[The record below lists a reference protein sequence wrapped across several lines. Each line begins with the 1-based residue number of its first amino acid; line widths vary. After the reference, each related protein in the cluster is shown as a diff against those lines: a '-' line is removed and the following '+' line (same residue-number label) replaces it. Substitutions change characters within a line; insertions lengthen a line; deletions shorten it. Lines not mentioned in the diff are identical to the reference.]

1 MWKHKIQVLNVITFK
16 KVRYK
21 NFLST
26 GQQFI
31 EIQLDRS
38 SKTLVVGENG
48 AGKSTMLDA
57 LCFGL
62 FQRAF
67 RNIKKD
73 QMVNSINEKDCVVEV
88 EFTIGQNEYK
98 IIRGIKPNIFEIWC
112 NDVMLNQDAAVR
124 DYQKHLEQT
133 ILKLNFRSFTQV
145 VILGNA
151 SFVPFMQLRP
161 EYRRQVVEEI
171 LDIEIFSK
179 MNLLFREKQKNQDEL
194 IKQTDFNYQLVD
206 NKIDDKKKYIDDIS
220 NRSKDLADFKK
231 AELNKSI
238 TDIANYE
245 EDIKRVRVDIAEL
258 QKQVMD
264 ETKVNDKHKKL
275 HTMEAKLENTCNKH
289 KKDLSFFQSHNDC
302 PTCQQSIDEAF
313 KSTMMSKKAE
323 KIQELDSALGQIDK
337 EIKTNEMKLDTINK
351 TMVTIREKELLINRY
366 ETSIDEIKKQ
376 TVRLGQEIA
385 DLQDEK
391 VSTAEQT
398 GELNQLR
405 ERITELEK
413 DKLDQKNEMVYID
426 TARHLMQDTGIKTK
440 IIKQYLPIMNQL
452 INRNLADM
460 DFFVN
465 FSLDEEFNETIKS
478 RHRDEFNYH
487 SFSEGEKLRI
497 DLAILFT
504 WREIAKLKNS
514 TNTNLLILD
523 EIFDSSL
530 DSSGTDEFMRILHTT
545 MEKENV
551 FVISHKGD
559 TLIDK
564 FPRVMKFEK
573 YKNFTRMAE

>member
-1 MWKHKIQVLNVITFK
+1 MILFQ

-31 EIQLDRS
+31 EIDLD
-38 SKTLVVGENG
+38 KANTTLVVGENG

-62 FQRAF
+62 FQRPF

-73 QMVNSINEKDCVVEV
+73 QLINSINEKECIVEV
-88 EFTIGQNEYK
+88 EFIVGQKNYK
-98 IIRGIKPNIFEIWC
+98 IIRGIKPNKFEIWC
-112 NDVMLNQDAAVR
+112 DGDMLNQDAAQR
-124 DYQKHLEQT
+124 DYQKHLEQQ
-133 ILKLNFRSFTQV
+133 ILKLNYRSFTQV

-151 SFVPFMQLRP
+151 SFVPFMQLRARH
-161 EYRRQVVEEI
+161 RRQVVEEI

-220 NRSKDLADFKK
+220 NRSKDLADSKK

-238 TDIANYE
+238 TDITNYE
-245 EDIKRVRVDIAEL
+245 EDIKKVRVDIAVL
-258 QKQVMD
+258 QKLVID
-264 ETKVNDKHKKL
+264 EAKVNDKHKKL
-275 HTMEAKLENTCNKH
+275 HNMEAKLENTCNKH
-289 KKDLSFFQSHNDC
+289 KKDLGFFQTHNDC
-302 PTCQQSIDEAF
+302 PVCQQAIDEAY

-323 KIQELDSALGQIDK
+323 KIQELEIALGQIDK
-337 EIKTNEMKLDTINK
+337 EIKTSEMKLDTINK

-366 ETSIDEIKKQ
+366 ETSIEEIKKQ

-405 ERITELEK
+405 ERIADLEK
-413 DKLDQKNEMVYID
+413 DKLNQKNEMLYID

-452 INRNLADM
+452 INKNLANM

-530 DSSGTDEFMRILHTT
+530 DSSGTDEFMRILHNT
-545 MEKENV
+545 MAKENI

>member
-1 MWKHKIQVLNVITFK
+1 MIVFK

-88 EFTIGQNEYK
+88 EFVIGQNKYK
-98 IIRGIKPNIFEIWC
+98 IVRGIKPNIFEIWC

-151 SFVPFMQLRP
+151 SFVPFMQLRARH
-161 EYRRQVVEEI
+161 RREVVEEI

-179 MNLLFREKQKNQDEL
+179 MNLMFREKQKLQDEV
-194 IKQTDFNYQLVD
+194 IKQSDFNCQLIDGKIESQKKHIEDMSGNNQQLIDKKQIEIQQAQTDIDNYQLD
-206 NKIDDKKKYIDDIS
+206 ID
-220 NRSKDLADFKK
+220 
-231 AELNKSI
+231 
-238 TDIANYE
+238 
-245 EDIKRVRVDIAEL
+245 RVTTEKTAL
-258 QKQVMD
+258 QSEILD
-264 ETKVNDKHKKL
+264 ETKINSKYKQL
-275 HTMEAKLENTCNKH
+275 HNLEAKLENTCSKH
-289 KKDLSFFQSHNDC
+289 KKDLGFFQTHNDC
-302 PTCQQSIDEAF
+302 PTCQQEIDEAF
-313 KSTMMSKKAE
+313 KTTMQSKKAE
-323 KIQELDSALGQIDK
+323 KIQELEVALGQIEKDINSTETRLTK
-337 EIKTNEMKLDTINK
+337 INEI
-351 TMVTIREKELLINRY
+351 MVAIREKELLINRY
-366 ETSIDEIKKQ
+366 ETSISEIKKYMVNKEHEIDELSDDKF
-376 TVRLGQEIA
+376 TTGVATGQLEE
-385 DLQDEK
+385 LQEQL
-391 VSTAEQT
+391 TEAESAK
-398 GELNQLR
+398 
-405 ERITELEK
+405 IK
-413 DKLDQKNEMVYID
+413 QKEQKTYLD
-426 TARHLMQDTGIKTK
+426 TARYLMQDTGIKTK
-440 IIKQYLPIMNQL
+440 IIKQYLPIMNQF
-452 INRNLADM
+452 INKNLADM

-465 FSLDEEFNETIKS
+465 FTLDDEFNETIKS
-478 RHRDEFNYH
+478 RHRDEFNYN

-497 DLAILFT
+497 DLSILFT
-504 WREIAKLKNS
+504 WREIAKMKNS
-514 TNTNLLILD
+514 MNTNLLILD

-530 DSSGTDEFMRILHTT
+530 DSSGTDEFMRILTNKD
-545 MEKENV
+545 KENV

>member
-1 MWKHKIQVLNVITFK
+1 MIVFK

-31 EIQLDRS
+31 EIQLDRAPT
-38 SKTLVVGENG
+38 TLVVGENG

-62 FQRAF
+62 FQRPF

-73 QMVNSINEKDCVVEV
+73 QLINTINEKECVVEV
-88 EFTIGQNEYK
+88 EFIVGQKEYK
-98 IIRGIKPNIFEIWC
+98 IIRGIKPNTFEIWC
-112 NDVMLNQDAAVR
+112 DGDMLNQDAAQK
-124 DYQKHLEQT
+124 DYQKHLENQ

-151 SFVPFMQLRP
+151 SFVPFMQLRARH
-161 EYRRQVVEEI
+161 RRQVVEEI

-179 MNLLFREKQKNQDEL
+179 MNIMFREKQKNQDEV
-194 IKQTDFNYQLVD
+194 IKQADFDYQL
-206 NKIDDKKKYIDDIS
+206 IDDRIDTQKKHIDDIN
-220 NRSKDLADFKK
+220 NRSKDLADSKK
-231 AELNKSI
+231 ADLNKSI

-245 EDIKRVRVDIAEL
+245 EDIKKVRVEIAEL
-258 QKQVMD
+258 QKQVID
-264 ETKVNDKHKKL
+264 HSKVNDKHKKL
-275 HTMEAKLENTCNKH
+275 HTMEAKLENTCSKH
-289 KKDLSFFQSHNDC
+289 KKDLGFFQTHNDC
-302 PTCQQSIDEAF
+302 PTCQQAIDETF
-313 KSTMMSKKAE
+313 RTTMQSKKAE
-323 KIQELDSALGQIDK
+323 KIQELEIALGQIDK
-337 EIKTNEMKLDTINK
+337 EIKTSDMKLDTINK

-366 ETSIDEIKKQ
+366 ETSIEEIKKQ
-376 TVRLGQEIA
+376 TTRLGQEIA
-385 DLQDEK
+385 ELIDEK
-391 VSTAEQT
+391 QSSAVAT
-398 GELNQLR
+398 GELNQLH
-405 ERITELEK
+405 EQLLDAGKSKVKHKDEK
-413 DKLDQKNEMVYID
+413 VYID

-440 IIKQYLPIMNQL
+440 IINQYLPIMNQY
-452 INRNLADM
+452 INKHLADM

-465 FSLDEEFNETIKS
+465 FTLDEEFNETIKS
-478 RHRDEFNYH
+478 RYRDEFNYH

-530 DSSGTDEFMRILHTT
+530 DASGTDEFMRILKSLS
-545 MEKENV
+545 KENV

-564 FPRVMKFEK
+564 FSNILKFEK

>member
-1 MWKHKIQVLNVITFK
+1 MIIFK

-38 SKTLVVGENG
+38 QSTLVVGENG

-73 QMVNSINEKDCVVEV
+73 QLINSINEKECVVEV
-88 EFTIGQNEYK
+88 EFVIGQNYYK
-98 IIRGIKPNIFEIWC
+98 IVRGIKPNTFEIWC
-112 NDVMLNQDAAVR
+112 NDVMLNQDAAQR
-124 DYQKHLEQT
+124 DYQKHLEST

-151 SFVPFMQLRP
+151 SFVPFMQLRARH
-161 EYRRQVVEEI
+161 RRQVVEEI

-179 MNLLFREKQKNQDEL
+179 MNLLFREKQKNQDEV
-194 IKQTDFNYQLVD
+194 IKQSDFNCQLID
-206 NKIDDKKKYIDDIS
+206 SKIESQKKHIEDMSGNKQQTIEKRKLEIE
-220 NRSKDLADFKK
+220 K
-231 AELNKSI
+231 AQ
-238 TDIANYE
+238 TDIDNYNL
-245 EDIKRVRVDIAEL
+245 DIDKVKIEKAEL
-258 QKQVMD
+258 QKQILD
-264 ETKVNDKHKKL
+264 ESKINSKYKQL
-275 HTMEAKLENTCNKH
+275 HNLEAKLENTCSKH
-289 KKDLSFFQSHNDC
+289 KKDLGFFQTHNDC
-302 PTCQQSIDEAF
+302 PTCQQAIDEAF
-313 KSTMMSKKAE
+313 KSTMIGKKAE
-323 KIQELDSALGQIDK
+323 KVQELEGALGQIEKD
-337 EIKTNEMKLDTINK
+337 IKSAEDRLEVINK

-366 ETSIDEIKKQ
+366 ETSINEIKKYIESKEN
-376 TVRLGQEIA
+376 EIYE
-385 DLQDEK
+385 LSDEK
-391 VSTAEQT
+391 FTTGVATGKLEELQEQLTAAEAAKVKQK
-398 GELNQLR
+398 E
-405 ERITELEK
+405 
-413 DKLDQKNEMVYID
+413 QKNYLD
-426 TARHLMQDTGIKTK
+426 TARYLMQDTGIKTK

-452 INRNLADM
+452 INKNLADM

-465 FSLDEEFNETIKS
+465 FTLDDEFNETIKS

-530 DSSGTDEFMRILHTT
+530 DASGTDEFMRILSNKLA
-545 MEKENV
+545 KENV

-559 TLIDK
+559 TLLDK
-564 FPRVMKFEK
+564 FPSILKFEK
-573 YKNFTRMAE
+573 YKNFTRMA

>member
-1 MWKHKIQVLNVITFK
+1 MILFK

-31 EIQLDRS
+31 EIDLD
-38 SKTLVVGENG
+38 KANTTLVVGENG

-62 FQRAF
+62 FQRPF
-67 RNIKKD
+67 RGIKKD
-73 QMVNSINEKDCVVEV
+73 QLINSINEKECIVEV
-88 EFTIGQNEYK
+88 EFTVGQKDYK

-112 NDVMLNQDAAVR
+112 DGDMLNQDAAQK
-124 DYQKHLEQT
+124 DYQKHLEQQ

-151 SFVPFMQLRP
+151 SFVPFMQLRARH
-161 EYRRQVVEEI
+161 RRQVVEEI

-194 IKQTDFNYQLVD
+194 IKQTDFNFQLVD
-206 NKIDDKKKYIDDIS
+206 NKIEDKRKYIDDIS
-220 NRSKDLADFKK
+220 NRSKDLADSKK
-231 AELNKSI
+231 ADLDKST
-238 TDIANYE
+238 TDISNYE
-245 EDIKRVRVDIAEL
+245 EDIKQVRVEIAEL
-258 QKQVMD
+258 QKLVLD
-264 ETKVNDKHKKL
+264 ETKITAKHKKL
-275 HTMEAKLENTCNKH
+275 HNMEAKLENTCNKH
-289 KKDLSFFQSHNDC
+289 KKDLSFFQTHNDC
-302 PTCQQSIDEAF
+302 PTCQQAIDEAF
-313 KSTMMSKKAE
+313 KSTMINKKAE
-323 KIQELDSALGQIDK
+323 KVQELEIALGQIEK
-337 EIKTNEMKLDTINK
+337 EIKTSDMKLNTINK
-351 TMVTIREKELLINRY
+351 TMVSIREKELLINRY
-366 ETSIDEIKKQ
+366 ETSIEEIKKQ
-376 TVRLGQEIA
+376 TIRLGQEIA
-385 DLQDEK
+385 ELQDEK
-391 VSTAEQT
+391 ISTAEQT
-398 GELNQLR
+398 GELNQLVGQSSQ
-405 ERITELEK
+405 LEK
-413 DKLDQKNEMVYID
+413 DKLDQKKEMLYID

-452 INRNLADM
+452 INKNLASM

>member
-1 MWKHKIQVLNVITFK
+1 MINFS

-31 EIQLDRS
+31 EVDLQKS
-38 SKTLVVGENG
+38 NTTLVVGENG

-73 QMVNSINEKDCVVEV
+73 QLINSLNERDCVVEV
-88 EFTIGQNEYK
+88 YFTVGQKSYK
-98 IIRGIKPNIFEIWC
+98 VIRGIKPNIFEIWC
-112 NDVMLNQDAAVR
+112 DGDMLNQDAAQR
-124 DYQKHLEQT
+124 DYQKHLEQQ

-151 SFVPFMQLRP
+151 SFVPFMQLRARH
-161 EYRRQVVEEI
+161 RRQVVEEI

-179 MNLLFREKQKNQDEL
+179 MNIMFREKAKSQDEI
-194 IKQTDFNYQLVD
+194 IKQDDFQYSILD
-206 NKIDDKKKYIDDIS
+206 SKIEDKKTYIDDIS
-220 NRSKDLADFKK
+220 NRGKDLADSKKVEIAKADADIDNYNFKI
-231 AELNKSI
+231 L
-238 TDIANYE
+238 DIRKE
-245 EDIKRVRVDIAEL
+245 IATL
-258 QKQVMD
+258 QKEILD
-264 ETKVNDKHKKL
+264 ETKVNNMKSKL
-275 HTMEAKLENTCNKH
+275 HSMEAKLENTCNKH
-289 KKDLSFFQSHNDC
+289 KKDLKFFETYDDC
-302 PTCQQSIDEAF
+302 PTCQQAIDAAF
-313 KSTMMSKKAE
+313 KATMIDKKKE
-323 KIQELDSALGQIDK
+323 KVTELDSALGQIDK
-337 EIKTNEMKLDTINK
+337 EIKTNQMRLDTINK
-351 TMVTIREKELLINRY
+351 TMVVIREKELLINRY
-366 ETSIDEIKKQ
+366 ETSIDQIEIQKRK
-376 TVRLGQEIA
+376 LENEIA
-385 DLQDEK
+385 KLQDENI
-391 VSTAEQT
+391 STAEQK
-398 GELNQLR
+398 GELNELQEQL
-405 ERITELEK
+405 IQTDIK
-413 DKLDQKNEMVYID
+413 KKADKEHKIYID
-426 TARHLMQDTGIKTK
+426 TARALMQDTGIKTK
-440 IIKQYLPIMNQL
+440 IIKQYLPIMNQY
-452 INRNLADM
+452 INKYLADM

-465 FSLDEEFNETIKS
+465 FTLDEEFNETIKS
-478 RHRDEFNYH
+478 RYRDEFNYH

-545 MEKENV
+545 MNKENV

-559 TLIDK
+559 TLLDK

-573 YKNFTRMAE
+573 YKNFTRMVE

>member
-1 MWKHKIQVLNVITFK
+1 MIKFK
-16 KVRYK
+16 RVRYK

-31 EIQLDRS
+31 EIELDKS
-38 SKTLVVGENG
+38 STTLVVGENG

-62 FQRAF
+62 FQRPF

-73 QMVNSINEKDCVVEV
+73 QLINSINEKECIVEV
-88 EFTIGQNEYK
+88 EFTVGQKDYK
-98 IIRGIKPNIFEIWC
+98 IIRGIKPNTFEIWC
-112 NDVMLNQDAAVR
+112 DGDMLNQDAAQR
-124 DYQKHLEQT
+124 DYQKHLEQQ

-151 SFVPFMQLRP
+151 SFVPFMQLRARH
-161 EYRRQVVEEI
+161 RRQVVEEI

-220 NRSKDLADFKK
+220 NRSKDLADSKK

-238 TDIANYE
+238 TDISNYE
-245 EDIKRVRVDIAEL
+245 EDIKNVRVNIAEL
-258 QKQVMD
+258 QKQVID
-264 ETKVNDKHKKL
+264 EAKINDKHKKL
-275 HTMEAKLENTCNKH
+275 HNMEAKLENTCNKH

-313 KSTMMSKKAE
+313 KSTMISKKAE
-323 KIQELDSALGQIDK
+323 KIQELESALGQIEK
-337 EIKTNEMKLDTINK
+337 EIITSEMKLDTINK

-366 ETSIDEIKKQ
+366 ETSIEEIKKQ
-376 TVRLGQEIA
+376 TTKLAQEIA
-385 DLQDEK
+385 ELQDEK

-452 INRNLADM
+452 INKNLADM

-530 DSSGTDEFMRILHTT
+530 DSSGTDEFMRILYTT
-545 MEKENV
+545 MAKENV

-573 YKNFTRMAE
+573 HKNFTRMAE

>member
-1 MWKHKIQVLNVITFK
+1 VIIFK

-26 GQQFI
+26 GNQFI

-73 QMVNSINEKDCVVEV
+73 QMINSINEKDCVVEV
-88 EFTIGQNEYK
+88 EFTIGQNDYK

-112 NDVMLNQDAAVR
+112 NDVMLNQDAAQR
-124 DYQKHLEQT
+124 DYQKHLEST

-151 SFVPFMQLRP
+151 SFVPFMQLRARH
-161 EYRRQVVEEI
+161 RRQVVEEI

-179 MNLLFREKQKNQDEL
+179 MNLLFREKQKNQDEI
-194 IKQTDFNYQLVD
+194 IKQSDFNCQLIDSKIESQKKHIEDMSGNKQQTVDKKMIELEQAQTDIDNYQLDIDKV
-206 NKIDDKKKYIDDIS
+206 KIEK
-220 NRSKDLADFKK
+220 
-231 AELNKSI
+231 
-238 TDIANYE
+238 
-245 EDIKRVRVDIAEL
+245 AEL
-258 QKQVMD
+258 QKQIID
-264 ETKVNDKHKKL
+264 ESKVNNKHKQL
-275 HTMEAKLENTCNKH
+275 HNLEAKLENTCSKH
-289 KKDLSFFQSHNDC
+289 KKDLGFFQTHNDC
-302 PTCQQSIDEAF
+302 PVCQQAIDEVF
-313 KSTMMSKKAE
+313 KSTMIGKKAE
-323 KIQELDSALGQIDK
+323 KIQELEGALGQIEKD
-337 EIKTNEMKLDTINK
+337 IKSTEDRLDIINK

-366 ETSIDEIKKQ
+366 ETSISEINKYMINKQ
-376 TVRLGQEIA
+376 KEI
-385 DLQDEK
+385 D
-391 VSTAEQT
+391 
-398 GELNQLR
+398 
-405 ERITELEK
+405 ELE
-413 DKLDQKNEMVYID
+413 DESFTTGVATGKLEELQEQLTAAESAKVKQKEQKNYLD
-426 TARHLMQDTGIKTK
+426 TARYLMQDTGIKTK
-440 IIKQYLPIMNQL
+440 IIKQYLPIMNQF
-452 INRNLADM
+452 INKNLADM

-465 FSLDEEFNETIKS
+465 FTLDEEFNETIKS

-530 DSSGTDEFMRILHTT
+530 DASGTDEFMRILSNKLA
-545 MEKENV
+545 KENV

-559 TLIDK
+559 TLLDK
-564 FPRVMKFEK
+564 FPSILKFEK
-573 YKNFTRMAE
+573 YKNFTRMA

>member
-1 MWKHKIQVLNVITFK
+1 MIIFK
-16 KVRYK
+16 TVRYK
-21 NFLST
+21 NFLGT

-31 EIQLDRS
+31 EIQLDRAPA
-38 SKTLVVGENG
+38 TLVVGENG

-62 FQRAF
+62 FQRPF

-73 QMVNSINEKDCVVEV
+73 QLINSINEKECVVEV
-88 EFTIGQNEYK
+88 EFTVGKKDYK
-98 IIRGIKPNIFEIWC
+98 IIRCIKPNKFEIWC
-112 NDVMLNQDAAVR
+112 NGDMLNQDAAVR
-124 DYQKHLEQT
+124 DYQKHLEQQ

-151 SFVPFMQLRP
+151 SFVPFMQLKAR
-161 EYRRQVVEEI
+161 YRRQVVEEI

-179 MNLLFREKQKNQDEL
+179 MNLMFREKQKSQDEV
-194 IKQTDFNYQLVD
+194 IKQADFDYQMLDSKIDTQKKHIEEISQNNLESIDTKKLDIKKSETDIKNYQKD
-206 NKIDDKKKYIDDIS
+206 IDDTMIE
-220 NRSKDLADFKK
+220 K
-231 AELNKSI
+231 AK
-238 TDIANYE
+238 
-245 EDIKRVRVDIAEL
+245 L
-258 QKQVMD
+258 QKQILD
-264 ETKVNDKHKKL
+264 EAAVNTRYKKL
-275 HTMEAKLENTCNKH
+275 HTMEAKLENTCSKH
-289 KKDLSFFQSHNDC
+289 KKDLKFFETYDDC
-302 PTCQQSIDEAF
+302 PTCQQAIDSAF
-313 KSTMMSKKAE
+313 KSQM
-323 KIQELDSALGQIDK
+323 IDK
-337 EIKTNEMKLDTINK
+337 KKSKVDEIESGMQQLEKEITTTETRLKKIND
-351 TMVTIREKELLINRY
+351 TMVLIREQELLINRFQ
-366 ETSIDEIKKQ
+366 TSINEIQKYIAKINSEIEELSDEKFSSGVANGELSQ
-376 TVRLGQEIA
+376 LQENLTQA
-385 DLQDEK
+385 DLDKKKYKEEK
-391 VSTAEQT
+391 
-398 GELNQLR
+398 L
-405 ERITELEK
+405 
-413 DKLDQKNEMVYID
+413 YID
-426 TARHLMQDTGIKTK
+426 TARVLMQDTGIKTK
-440 IIKQYLPIMNQL
+440 IIKQYLPIMNQY
-452 INRNLADM
+452 INKNLADM

-465 FSLDEEFNETIKS
+465 FTLDEEFNETIKS
-478 RHRDEFNYH
+478 RYRDEFNYH

-530 DSSGTDEFMRILHTT
+530 DSSGTDEFMRILNNT

>member
-1 MWKHKIQVLNVITFK
+1 MITFK

-38 SKTLVVGENG
+38 TKTLVVGENG

-179 MNLLFREKQKNQDEL
+179 MNFLFKDKVKNQDEL
-194 IKQTDFNYQLVD
+194 IKQADFNCQLIDSKIDSQKKHIEDLSGNNQQSIEKKRLEIKKAETDIDNYQLD
-206 NKIDDKKKYIDDIS
+206 ID
-220 NRSKDLADFKK
+220 RVT
-231 AELNKSI
+231 AEK
-238 TDIANYE
+238 TA
-245 EDIKRVRVDIAEL
+245 L
-258 QKQVMD
+258 QNEILD
-264 ETKVNDKHKKL
+264 ETKINNKYKQL
-275 HTMEAKLENTCNKH
+275 HNVEAKLENTCSKH
-289 KKDLSFFQSHNDC
+289 KKDLEFFETHNDC

-313 KSTMMSKKAE
+313 KSTM
-323 KIQELDSALGQIDK
+323 IDK
-337 EIKTNEMKLDTINK
+337 KKNKVVEVESAMSQLVKEITSTETRLTKINDTMIA
-351 TMVTIREKELLINRY
+351 IREKELLINRY
-366 ETSIDEIKKQ
+366 ETSISEIKKYITSKQ
-376 TVRLGQEIA
+376 NEIDELSDDKFTTGVATGQLTQ
-385 DLQDEK
+385 LQEQFSDAEVVKQKYREEK
-391 VSTAEQT
+391 TY
-398 GELNQLR
+398 L
-405 ERITELEK
+405 
-413 DKLDQKNEMVYID
+413 D
-426 TARHLMQDTGIKTK
+426 TARYLMQDTGIKTK
-440 IIKQYLPIMNQL
+440 IIKQYLPIMNQF
-452 INRNLADM
+452 INKNLADM

-465 FSLDEEFNETIKS
+465 FTLNEEFKETIKS

-497 DLAILFT
+497 DLSILFT

-514 TNTNLLILD
+514 MNTNLLILD

-530 DSSGTDEFMRILHTT
+530 DSSGTDEFMRILTNKLA
-545 MEKENV
+545 KENV

-559 TLIDK
+559 TLLDK
-564 FPRVMKFEK
+564 FPSVLKFEK
-573 YKNFTRMAE
+573 YKNFTRMA

>member
-1 MWKHKIQVLNVITFK
+1 MINFS

-31 EIQLDRS
+31 EVDLQKS
-38 SKTLVVGENG
+38 NTTLVVGENG

-73 QMVNSINEKDCVVEV
+73 QLINSLNERDCVVEV
-88 EFTIGQNEYK
+88 YFTVGQKSYK
-98 IIRGIKPNIFEIWC
+98 VIRGIKPNIFEIWC
-112 NDVMLNQDAAVR
+112 DGDMLNQDAAQR
-124 DYQKHLEQT
+124 DYQKHLEQQ

-151 SFVPFMQLRP
+151 SFVPFMQLRARH
-161 EYRRQVVEEI
+161 RRQVVEEI

-179 MNLLFREKQKNQDEL
+179 MNLLFREKQKNQDEI
-194 IKQTDFNYQLVD
+194 IKQSDFNCQLID
-206 NKIDDKKKYIDDIS
+206 SKIESQKKHIEDMSGNKQQTIEKRKLEIE
-220 NRSKDLADFKK
+220 K
-231 AELNKSI
+231 AQ
-238 TDIANYE
+238 TDIDNYNL
-245 EDIKRVRVDIAEL
+245 DIDKVKTERAEL
-258 QKQVMD
+258 QKQILD
-264 ETKVNDKHKKL
+264 ESKVNSKHKQL
-275 HTMEAKLENTCNKH
+275 HNLEAKLENTCSKH
-289 KKDLSFFQSHNDC
+289 KKDLGFFQTHNDC
-302 PTCQQSIDEAF
+302 PTCQQAIDEAF
-313 KSTMMSKKAE
+313 KSTMIGKKAE
-323 KIQELDSALGQIDK
+323 KVQELEGALGQIEKD
-337 EIKTNEMKLDTINK
+337 IKSAEDRLDVINK

-366 ETSIDEIKKQ
+366 ETSINEIKKYIESKEN
-376 TVRLGQEIA
+376 EIYE
-385 DLQDEK
+385 LSDEK
-391 VSTAEQT
+391 FTTGVATGKLEELQEQLTAAEAAKVKQK
-398 GELNQLR
+398 E
-405 ERITELEK
+405 
-413 DKLDQKNEMVYID
+413 QKNYLD
-426 TARHLMQDTGIKTK
+426 TARYLMQDTGIKTK

-452 INRNLADM
+452 INKNLADM

-465 FSLDEEFNETIKS
+465 FTLDDEFNETIKS

-530 DSSGTDEFMRILHTT
+530 DASGTDEFMRILSNKLA
-545 MEKENV
+545 KENV

-559 TLIDK
+559 TLLDK
-564 FPRVMKFEK
+564 FPSVLKFEK
-573 YKNFTRMAE
+573 YKNFTRMA

>member
-1 MWKHKIQVLNVITFK
+1 MINFK

-31 EIQLDRS
+31 EIDLDKS
-38 SKTLVVGENG
+38 STTLVVGENG

-62 FQRAF
+62 FQRPF

-73 QMVNSINEKDCVVEV
+73 QLINSINEKECIVEV
-88 EFTIGQNEYK
+88 EFTVGQKDYK
-98 IIRGIKPNIFEIWC
+98 IIRGIKPNTFEIWC
-112 NDVMLNQDAAVR
+112 DGDMLNQDAAQR
-124 DYQKHLEQT
+124 DYQKHLEQQ

-151 SFVPFMQLRP
+151 SFVPFMQLRARH
-161 EYRRQVVEEI
+161 RRQVVEEI

-206 NKIDDKKKYIDDIS
+206 NKIEDKKKYIDDIS
-220 NRSKDLADFKK
+220 NRSKDLADSKK
-231 AELNKSI
+231 AELDKGI
-238 TDIANYE
+238 TDIANYQ
-245 EDIKRVRVDIAEL
+245 EDVKKVKIEIAEL
-258 QKQVMD
+258 QKQVLD
-264 ETKVNDKHKKL
+264 ESKINDKHKKL
-275 HTMEAKLENTCNKH
+275 HNMEAKLENTCNKH

-302 PTCQQSIDEAF
+302 PVCQQAIDEAY

-323 KIQELDSALGQIDK
+323 KIQELEIALGQIDK
-337 EIKTNEMKLDTINK
+337 EIKTSEMKLDTINK

-366 ETSIDEIKKQ
+366 ETSIEEIKKQ
-376 TVRLGQEIA
+376 TTKLGQEIA
-385 DLQDEK
+385 NLTDEK

-405 ERITELEK
+405 ERISELEK
-413 DKLDQKNEMVYID
+413 DKLEQKNEMVYID

-452 INRNLADM
+452 INKNLADM

-530 DSSGTDEFMRILHTT
+530 DSSGTDEFMRILYTT
-545 MEKENV
+545 MAKENV

-573 YKNFTRMAE
+573 HKNFTRMVE

>member
-1 MWKHKIQVLNVITFK
+1 MIIFK
-16 KVRYK
+16 KIRYK

-31 EIQLDRS
+31 EIELDKS
-38 SKTLVVGENG
+38 PTTLVVGENG
-48 AGKSTMLDA
+48 AGKSTLLDA

-62 FQRAF
+62 FQRPF
-67 RNIKKD
+67 RIIKKD
-73 QMVNSINEKDCVVEV
+73 QLINTINEKECVVEI
-88 EFTIGQNEYK
+88 EFVIGTKQYK

-112 NDVMLNQDAAVR
+112 DGDMLNQDAAQR

-151 SFVPFMQLRP
+151 SFVPFMQLKARD
-161 EYRRQVVEEI
+161 RRQVVEEI

-179 MNLLFREKQKNQDEL
+179 MNFMFREKQKLQDEI
-194 IKQTDFNYQLVD
+194 IKQDDFEYSILD
-206 NKIDDKKKYIDDIS
+206 TKIEGKKKYIDDIS
-220 NRSKDLADFKK
+220 NRSKELMDSKK
-231 AELNKSI
+231 VELDKTI

-245 EDIKRVRVDIAEL
+245 QDIRNVKVEISDL
-258 QKQVMD
+258 QKQVLD
-264 ETKVNDKHKKL
+264 ETRVSSKKTKL
-275 HTMEAKLENTCNKH
+275 HSMEAKLENTCNKH
-289 KKDLSFFQSHNDC
+289 KKDLRFFESHDDC
-302 PTCQQSIDEAF
+302 PTCQQSIDTAF
-313 KSTMMSKKAE
+313 KATMIDSKKE
-323 KIQELDSALGQIDK
+323 KVAELDSALGQIDK
-337 EIKTNEMKLDTINK
+337 EIKTNQMRLDTIND
-351 TMVTIREKELLINRY
+351 TMILIREKELLINRY
-366 ETSIDEIKKQ
+366 ETSIVEIQKQ
-376 TVRLGQEIA
+376 TSRLQTEIS
-385 DLQDEK
+385 EVSNEN
-391 VSTAEQT
+391 VSTAVQT
-398 GELNQLR
+398 GELNQLQ
-405 ERITELEK
+405 EQLTQTDIKKKT
-413 DKLDQKNEMVYID
+413 DKEHKIYID

-440 IIKQYLPIMNQL
+440 IINQYLPIMNQY
-452 INRNLADM
+452 INKHLADM

-465 FSLDEEFNETIKS
+465 FTLDEEFKETIKS
-478 RHRDEFNYH
+478 RYRDEFNYH

-514 TNTNLLILD
+514 TNTNLLVLD

-530 DSSGTDEFMRILHTT
+530 DASGTDEFMRILYTT
-545 MEKENV
+545 MAKENV

>member
-1 MWKHKIQVLNVITFK
+1 MIVFK

-31 EIQLDRS
+31 EVQLDRS

-88 EFTIGQNEYK
+88 EFVIGKNEYK
-98 IIRGIKPNIFEIWC
+98 VIRGIKPNKFEIWC
-112 NDVMLNQDAAVR
+112 NGIMLNQDAAVR

-179 MNLLFREKQKNQDEL
+179 MNFLLKDKVKNQDEL
-194 IKQTDFNYQLVD
+194 IKQSDFNYQLIESKVD
-206 NKIDDKKKYIDDIS
+206 SQKKHIEDMSGNNQQLIDKKQIEIQ
-220 NRSKDLADFKK
+220 K
-231 AELNKSI
+231 AQ
-238 TDIANYE
+238 TDIDNYQL
-245 EDIKRVRVDIAEL
+245 DIDRVTAEKTAL
-258 QKQVMD
+258 QSEILD
-264 ETKVNDKHKKL
+264 ETKINSKYKQL
-275 HTMEAKLENTCNKH
+275 HNLEAKLENTCNKH
-289 KKDLSFFQSHNDC
+289 KKDLDFFQTHNDC
-302 PTCQQSIDEAF
+302 PVCQQTIDEVF

-323 KIQELDSALGQIDK
+323 KIQELEIALGQIEKDITSTETRLSK
-337 EIKTNEMKLDTINK
+337 INEI
-351 TMVTIREKELLINRY
+351 MVAIREKELLINRY
-366 ETSIDEIKKQ
+366 ETSISEIKKYMTIKQ
-376 TVRLGQEIA
+376 NEIDELSDDKFTTGVATGQLTQLQEQLTEADTVKIKYRE
-385 DLQDEK
+385 EK
-391 VSTAEQT
+391 TY
-398 GELNQLR
+398 L
-405 ERITELEK
+405 
-413 DKLDQKNEMVYID
+413 D
-426 TARHLMQDTGIKTK
+426 TARYLMQDTGIKTK

-452 INRNLADM
+452 INKNLADM

-465 FSLDEEFNETIKS
+465 FTLDDGFKETIKS
-478 RHRDEFNYH
+478 RHRDVFNYH

-497 DLAILFT
+497 DLSILFT
-504 WREIAKLKNS
+504 WREIAKMKNS
-514 TNTNLLILD
+514 MNTNLLILD

-530 DSSGTDEFMRILHTT
+530 DASGTDEFMRILTNKLA
-545 MEKENV
+545 KENV

-564 FPRVMKFEK
+564 FPSILKFEK
-573 YKNFTRMAE
+573 YKNFTRMA

>member
-1 MWKHKIQVLNVITFK
+1 MITFK
-16 KVRYK
+16 KIRYK

-31 EIQLDRS
+31 EIDLDTS
-38 SKTLVVGENG
+38 PTTLVVGNNG

-57 LCFGL
+57 MCFGL
-62 FQRAF
+62 FAKPFRAV
-67 RNIKKD
+67 KKD
-73 QMVNSINEKDCVVEV
+73 QLVNTINEKDCFVEV
-88 EFTIGQNEYK
+88 EFIIGKKQYK

-112 NDVMLNQDAAVR
+112 NGDMLNQDAAVR
-124 DYQKHLEQT
+124 DYQKHLEQH

-151 SFVPFMQLRP
+151 SFVPFMQLRARH
-161 EYRRQVVEEI
+161 RREVVEEI

-179 MNLLFREKQKNQDEL
+179 LNLMFREKQKAQDET
-194 IKQTDFNYQLVD
+194 IKQADFNFQLLD
-206 NKIDDKKKYIDDIS
+206 GKIATQQKHIDDIS
-220 NRSKDLADFKK
+220 NTNKDTVNLKQVAITNS
-231 AELNKSI
+231 E
-238 TDIANYE
+238 TDIENYE
-245 EDIKRVRVDIAEL
+245 EDIARVKREITGL
-258 QKQVMD
+258 QTEILDQ
-264 ETKVNDKHKKL
+264 TKVTNKHGKL
-275 HTMEAKLENTCNKH
+275 TSMEAKLENTCIKH
-289 KKDLSFFQSHNDC
+289 KKELKFFQSHDDC

-313 KSTMMSKKAE
+313 KKATIVVKE
-323 KIQELDSALGQIDK
+323 AKVVELELGMEQIDNAIQTSQK
-337 EIKTNEMKLDTINK
+337 KLDKINQ
-351 TMVTIREKELLINRY
+351 TVVAIREKELLINRY
-366 ETSIDEIKKQ
+366 ETSISEIEKYKSKIQ
-376 TVRLGQEIA
+376 KEID
-385 DLQDEK
+385 DLSDEK
-391 VSTAEQT
+391 FSTGVAT
-398 GELNQLR
+398 GELNQLQ
-405 ERITELEK
+405 EQLTEAGKNKLKHKEEK
-413 DKLDQKNEMVYID
+413 VYID

-440 IIKQYLPIMNQL
+440 IIKQYLPIMNQY
-452 INRNLADM
+452 INKNLADM

-478 RHRDEFNYH
+478 RHRDDFQYH

-530 DSSGTDEFMRILHTT
+530 DTSGTDEFMRILYRT
-545 MEKENV
+545 MSKENV

>member
-1 MWKHKIQVLNVITFK
+1 MILFK

-31 EIQLDRS
+31 EIDLDKS
-38 SKTLVVGENG
+38 STTLVVGENG

-62 FQRAF
+62 FQRPF

-73 QMVNSINEKDCVVEV
+73 QLINSINEKECIVEV
-88 EFTIGQNEYK
+88 DFTVGQKDYK
-98 IIRGIKPNIFEIWC
+98 IIRGIKPNTFEIWC
-112 NDVMLNQDAAVR
+112 DGDMLNQDAAQR
-124 DYQKHLEQT
+124 DYQKHLEQQ

-151 SFVPFMQLRP
+151 SFVPFMQLRARH
-161 EYRRQVVEEI
+161 RRQVVEEI

-220 NRSKDLADFKK
+220 NRSQELAESKR
-231 AELNKSI
+231 AELDKSI
-238 TDIANYE
+238 TDISNYSL
-245 EDIKRVRVDIAEL
+245 DIKKVKTDIAEL
-258 QKQVMD
+258 QKQVID
-264 ETKVNDKHKKL
+264 QSKINDKHKKL
-275 HTMEAKLENTCNKH
+275 HNMEAKLENTCNKH
-289 KKDLSFFQSHNDC
+289 KKDLSFFESHNDC
-302 PTCQQSIDEAF
+302 PTCQQAIDEAF
-313 KSTMMSKKAE
+313 KSTMISKKAE
-323 KIQELDSALGQIDK
+323 KVQELESALGQIDK
-337 EIKTNEMKLDTINK
+337 EIKTTEMRLDTINK
-351 TMVTIREKELLINRY
+351 TMITIREKELLINRY
-366 ETSIDEIKKQ
+366 ETSIEEIDKQ
-376 TVRLGQEIA
+376 RIKLAEEIEE
-385 DLQDEK
+385 LRDEK

-413 DKLDQKNEMVYID
+413 DKLDQKNEMIYID

-452 INRNLADM
+452 INKNLANM

>member
-1 MWKHKIQVLNVITFK
+1 VILFK

-31 EIQLDRS
+31 EIDLDKS
-38 SKTLVVGENG
+38 STTLVVGENG

-62 FQRAF
+62 FQRPF

-73 QMVNSINEKDCVVEV
+73 QLINSINEKECIVEV
-88 EFTIGQNEYK
+88 DFTVGQKDYK
-98 IIRGIKPNIFEIWC
+98 IIRGIKPNTFEIWC
-112 NDVMLNQDAAVR
+112 DGDMLNQDAAQR
-124 DYQKHLEQT
+124 DYQKHLEQQ

-151 SFVPFMQLRP
+151 SFVPFMQLRARH
-161 EYRRQVVEEI
+161 RRQVVEEI

-220 NRSKDLADFKK
+220 NRSKDLADSKK

-238 TDIANYE
+238 TDVANYE
-245 EDIKRVRVDIAEL
+245 EDIKKVRVDIAEL
-258 QKQVMD
+258 QKQVID
-264 ETKVNDKHKKL
+264 EAKVNDKHKKL
-275 HTMEAKLENTCNKH
+275 HNMEAKLENTCNKH

-302 PTCQQSIDEAF
+302 PTCQQAIDEAF
-313 KSTMMSKKAE
+313 KSTMISKKAE
-323 KIQELDSALGQIDK
+323 KVQELEIALGQIDT
-337 EIKTNEMKLDTINK
+337 EIKTSEMKLETINK

-366 ETSIDEIKKQ
+366 ETSIEEIKKQ
-376 TVRLGQEIA
+376 TVRLAQEIA
-385 DLQDEK
+385 ELQDEK

-452 INRNLADM
+452 INKNLADM

>member
-1 MWKHKIQVLNVITFK
+1 MIIFK

-31 EIQLDRS
+31 EIDLDKS
-38 SKTLVVGENG
+38 PATLVVGENG

-73 QMVNSINEKDCVVEV
+73 QLINTINEKECVVEV
-88 EFTIGQNEYK
+88 EFVVGTKEYK

-112 NDVMLNQDAAVR
+112 NGDMLNQDAAQR

-151 SFVPFMQLRP
+151 SFVPFMQLRARH
-161 EYRRQVVEEI
+161 RRQVVEEI

-179 MNLLFREKQKNQDEL
+179 MNLMFREKQKTQDET
-194 IKQTDFNYQLVD
+194 IKQADFQYQL
-206 NKIDDKKKYIDDIS
+206 IDDRIDTQKKHIDDIS
-220 NRSKDLADFKK
+220 NKNKDTADSKKIEIHQAD
-231 AELNKSI
+231 
-238 TDIANYE
+238 TDIENYV
-245 EDIKRVRVDIAEL
+245 EDIKRVRGEIAGL
-258 QKQVMD
+258 QKEILDQTTTN
-264 ETKVNDKHKKL
+264 TKHQKL

-289 KKDLSFFQSHNDC
+289 KKDLKFFESHDDC
-302 PTCQQSIDEAF
+302 PTCQQAIDKAF
-313 KSTMMSKKAE
+313 KETM
-323 KIQELDSALGQIDK
+323 IDK
-337 EIKTNEMKLDTINK
+337 KKEKVVEIDVAMAQMEKEINK
-351 TMVTIREKELLINRY
+351 TETRLSKINEVMVAIREKELLINRY
-366 ETSIDEIKKQ
+366 DTSISEIEKQ
-376 TVRLGQEIA
+376 KERIHKDILE
-385 DLQDEK
+385 LSDEK
-391 VSTAEQT
+391 FSTGVAT
-398 GELNQLR
+398 GELNQLQ
-405 ERITELEK
+405 EQLVDAEK
-413 DKLDQKNEMVYID
+413 DKLKHKEEKNYID

-440 IIKQYLPIMNQL
+440 IINQYLPIMNQY
-452 INRNLADM
+452 INKHLADM

-465 FSLDEEFNETIKS
+465 FTLDEEFNETIKS
-478 RHRDEFNYH
+478 RYRDEFNYH

-497 DLAILFT
+497 DLSILFT

-530 DSSGTDEFMRILHTT
+530 DASGTDEFMRILYTT
-545 MEKENV
+545 MAKENV

>member
-1 MWKHKIQVLNVITFK
+1 MIVFK

-31 EIQLDRS
+31 EIQLDRAPT
-38 SKTLVVGENG
+38 TLVVGENG

-62 FQRAF
+62 FQRPF

-73 QMVNSINEKDCVVEV
+73 QLINTINEKECVVEV
-88 EFTIGQNEYK
+88 EFIVGQKEYK
-98 IIRGIKPNIFEIWC
+98 IIRGIKPNKFEIWC
-112 NDVMLNQDAAVR
+112 DGDMLNQDAAQR
-124 DYQKHLEQT
+124 DYQKHLEQQ

-151 SFVPFMQLRP
+151 SFVPFMQLRARH
-161 EYRRQVVEEI
+161 RRQVVEEI

-179 MNLLFREKQKNQDEL
+179 MNIMFREKQKNQDEV
-194 IKQTDFNYQLVD
+194 IKQADFDYQL
-206 NKIDDKKKYIDDIS
+206 IDDRIDTQKKHIDDIN
-220 NRSKDLADFKK
+220 NRSKDLADSKK
-231 AELNKSI
+231 ADLNKSI
-238 TDIANYE
+238 TDISNYE
-245 EDIKRVRVDIAEL
+245 EDVRKVRTEIAEL
-258 QKQVMD
+258 QRQVID
-264 ETKVNDKHKKL
+264 HSKVNDKHKKL
-275 HTMEAKLENTCNKH
+275 HTMEAKLENTCSKH
-289 KKDLSFFQSHNDC
+289 KKDLGFFQTHDDC
-302 PTCQQSIDEAF
+302 PTCQQVIDDTF
-313 KSTMMSKKAE
+313 RTTMQSKKAE
-323 KIQELDSALGQIDK
+323 KIQELEIALGQIDK
-337 EIKTNEMKLDTINK
+337 EIKTSDMKLDTINK

-366 ETSIDEIKKQ
+366 ETSIEEIKKQ
-376 TVRLGQEIA
+376 TTRLGQEIA
-385 DLQDEK
+385 ELIDEK
-391 VSTAEQT
+391 QSSAVAT
-398 GELNQLR
+398 GELNQLH
-405 ERITELEK
+405 EQLLDAGKSKVKHKDEK
-413 DKLDQKNEMVYID
+413 VYID

-440 IIKQYLPIMNQL
+440 IINQYLPIMNQY
-452 INRNLADM
+452 INKHLADM

-465 FSLDEEFNETIKS
+465 FTLDEEFNETIKS
-478 RHRDEFNYH
+478 RYRDEFNYH

-497 DLAILFT
+497 DLSILFT

-530 DSSGTDEFMRILHTT
+530 DASGTDEFMRILYTT
-545 MEKENV
+545 MAKENV

>member
-1 MWKHKIQVLNVITFK
+1 MINFS

-31 EIQLDRS
+31 EVDLQKS
-38 SKTLVVGENG
+38 NTTLVVGENG

-73 QMVNSINEKDCVVEV
+73 QLINSLNERDCVVEV
-88 EFTIGQNEYK
+88 YFTVGQKSYK
-98 IIRGIKPNIFEIWC
+98 VIRGIKPNIFEIWC
-112 NDVMLNQDAAVR
+112 DGDMLNQDAAQR
-124 DYQKHLEQT
+124 DYQKHLEQQ

-151 SFVPFMQLRP
+151 SFVPFMQLRARH
-161 EYRRQVVEEI
+161 RRQVVEEI

-179 MNLLFREKQKNQDEL
+179 MNIMFREKAKSQDEV
-194 IKQTDFNYQLVD
+194 IKQDDFQYSILD
-206 NKIDDKKKYIDDIS
+206 SKIEDKKTYIDDIS
-220 NRSKDLADFKK
+220 NRGKDLADSKKVEIAKADADIDNYNFKI
-231 AELNKSI
+231 L
-238 TDIANYE
+238 DIRKE
-245 EDIKRVRVDIAEL
+245 IATL
-258 QKQVMD
+258 QKEILD
-264 ETKVNDKHKKL
+264 ETKVNNMKSKL
-275 HTMEAKLENTCNKH
+275 HSMEAKLENTCNKH
-289 KKDLSFFQSHNDC
+289 KKDLKFFETYDDC
-302 PTCQQSIDEAF
+302 PTCQQAIDAAF
-313 KSTMMSKKAE
+313 KATMIDKKKE
-323 KIQELDSALGQIDK
+323 KVAELDSALGQIDK
-337 EIKTNEMKLDTINK
+337 EIKTNQMRLDTINK
-351 TMVTIREKELLINRY
+351 TMVVIREKELLINRY
-366 ETSIDEIKKQ
+366 ETSIDQIEIQKRKLENE
-376 TVRLGQEIA
+376 VA
-385 DLQDEK
+385 KLQDENI
-391 VSTAEQT
+391 STAEQK
-398 GELNQLR
+398 GELNELQEQLVQTD
-405 ERITELEK
+405 IK
-413 DKLDQKNEMVYID
+413 KKADKEHKIYID
-426 TARHLMQDTGIKTK
+426 TARALMQDTGIKTK
-440 IIKQYLPIMNQL
+440 IIKQYLPIMNQY
-452 INRNLADM
+452 INKYLADM

-465 FSLDEEFNETIKS
+465 FTLDEEFNETIKS
-478 RHRDEFNYH
+478 RYRDEFNYH

-545 MEKENV
+545 MNKENV

-559 TLIDK
+559 TLLDK

-573 YKNFTRMAE
+573 YKNFTRMVE

>member
-1 MWKHKIQVLNVITFK
+1 MIKFK

-31 EIQLDRS
+31 EIDLQKS
-38 SKTLVVGENG
+38 NTTLVVGENG

-73 QMVNSINEKDCVVEV
+73 QMINTINEKECIVEV
-88 EFTIGQNEYK
+88 EFTVGQKDYK
-98 IIRGIKPNIFEIWC
+98 IIRGIKPSIFEIWC
-112 NDVMLNQDAAVR
+112 NGDMLNQDAAQR
-124 DYQKHLEQT
+124 DYQKHLEQQ

-151 SFVPFMQLRP
+151 SFVPFMQLRARH
-161 EYRRQVVEEI
+161 RRQVVEEI

-179 MNLLFREKQKNQDEL
+179 MNLMFREKAKSQDEI
-194 IKQTDFNYQLVD
+194 IKQDDFQYSILD
-206 NKIDDKKKYIDDIS
+206 TKIEDKKAYIDDIS
-220 NRSKDLADFKK
+220 NRSKDLAQSKRI
-231 AELNKSI
+231 ELEK
-238 TDIANYE
+238 TTVDIENYE
-245 EDIKRVRVDIAEL
+245 EDIKKVRTEIAGL
-258 QKQVMD
+258 QKEILD
-264 ETKVNDKHKKL
+264 ETKVNSMKSKL
-275 HTMEAKLENTCNKH
+275 HSMEAKLENTCNKH
-289 KKDLSFFQSHNDC
+289 KKDLKFFETYDDC
-302 PTCQQSIDEAF
+302 PTCQQAIDTAF
-313 KSTMMSKKAE
+313 KSTMINKKKE
-323 KIQELDSALGQIDK
+323 KVLELEVGLGQIDT
-337 EIKTNEMKLDTINK
+337 EIKTNQMRLDTINK
-351 TMVTIREKELLINRY
+351 TMVLIREKELLINRY
-366 ETSIDEIKKQ
+366 ETSIAEIEKQ
-376 TVRLGQEIA
+376 KDRLSQEI
-385 DLQDEK
+385 DKIVNENI
-391 VSTAEQT
+391 STAEQT
-398 GELNQLR
+398 GELHELQEQL
-405 ERITELEK
+405 IQTDIKKKADK
-413 DKLDQKNEMVYID
+413 DHKIYID
-426 TARHLMQDTGIKTK
+426 TARALMQDTGIKTK
-440 IIKQYLPIMNQL
+440 IIKQYLPIMNQY
-452 INRNLADM
+452 INKYLADM

-465 FSLDEEFNETIKS
+465 FTLDEEFNETIKS
-478 RHRDEFNYH
+478 RYRDEFNYH

-530 DSSGTDEFMRILHTT
+530 DSSGTDEFMRILYTT
-545 MEKENV
+545 MDKENI

-573 YKNFTRMAE
+573 YKNFTRMVE

>member
-1 MWKHKIQVLNVITFK
+1 MITFK
-16 KVRYK
+16 KIRYK

-31 EIQLDRS
+31 EIELDTS
-38 SKTLVVGENG
+38 PTTLVVGNNG

-57 LCFGL
+57 MCFGL
-62 FQRAF
+62 FAKPFRAV
-67 RNIKKD
+67 KKD
-73 QMVNSINEKDCVVEV
+73 QLVNTINEKDCIVEV
-88 EFTIGQNEYK
+88 EFIIGKKEYK

-112 NDVMLNQDAAVR
+112 NGDMLNQDAAVR
-124 DYQKHLEQT
+124 DYQKHLEQH

-151 SFVPFMQLRP
+151 SFVPFMQLRAKH
-161 EYRRQVVEEI
+161 RRQVVEEI

-179 MNLLFREKQKNQDEL
+179 LNLMFREKQKAQDET
-194 IKQTDFNYQLVD
+194 IKQADFDFQLLD
-206 NKIDDKKKYIDDIS
+206 GKIDTQQKHIDDIS
-220 NRSKDLADFKK
+220 NTNKDTVNLKQVAITNS
-231 AELNKSI
+231 E
-238 TDIANYE
+238 TDIENYE
-245 EDIKRVRVDIAEL
+245 EDIARVKREITDL
-258 QKQVMD
+258 QTEILDQ
-264 ETKVNDKHKKL
+264 TKVTNKHSKL
-275 HTMEAKLENTCNKH
+275 TSMEAKLENTCIKH
-289 KKDLSFFQSHNDC
+289 KKELKFFQSHDDC

-313 KSTMMSKKAE
+313 KKATIVVKE
-323 KIQELDSALGQIDK
+323 AKVVELELGMEQIDNAIQTSQK
-337 EIKTNEMKLDTINK
+337 KLDKINQ
-351 TMVTIREKELLINRY
+351 TVVAIREKELLINRY
-366 ETSIDEIKKQ
+366 ETSITEIDKYKSKIQ
-376 TVRLGQEIA
+376 KEID
-385 DLQDEK
+385 DLSDEK
-391 VSTAEQT
+391 FSTGVAT
-398 GELNQLR
+398 GELNQLQ
-405 ERITELEK
+405 EQLTEAGINKLKHKEEK
-413 DKLDQKNEMVYID
+413 VYID

-440 IIKQYLPIMNQL
+440 IIKQYLPIMNQY
-452 INRNLADM
+452 INKNLADM

-478 RHRDEFNYH
+478 RHRDDFQYH

-530 DSSGTDEFMRILHTT
+530 DTSGTEEFMRILYHT
-545 MEKENV
+545 MNKENV